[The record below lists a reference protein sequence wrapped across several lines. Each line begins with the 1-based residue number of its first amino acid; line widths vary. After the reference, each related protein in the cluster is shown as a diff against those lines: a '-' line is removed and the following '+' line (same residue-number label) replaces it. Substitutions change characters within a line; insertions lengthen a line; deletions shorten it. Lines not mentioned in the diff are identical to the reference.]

1 MDKNH
6 NENVEQMMEDA
17 LEYWITGSNIGFGEV
32 WAIHMRAICKEL
44 AKRDLMLAFTHKVS
58 EYEIAKVR
66 Q

>member
-1 MDKNH
+1 
-6 NENVEQMMEDA
+6 MMEDA